1 MCSSADFSSVFT
13 FPLFLFFI
21 TIKNLHWFWADPFV
35 PTAILGEAIFHF
47 LFLRYLALC
56 HVSCYMCIPVIAF
69 KRHIRRMDSKRD
81 RKGVERFI
89 FVTDDGFLTSIPA
102 CFPLLCE
109 ARVFFSPSSSWLH
122 PIPSAFRV
130 VRVTSRMS
138 MTSHV
143 HGQIMWTG

>member
-1 MCSSADFSSVFT
+1 
-13 FPLFLFFI
+13 
-21 TIKNLHWFWADPFV
+21 
-35 PTAILGEAIFHF
+35 
-47 LFLRYLALC
+47 
-56 HVSCYMCIPVIAF
+56 MCIPVIAF
-69 KRHIRRMDSKRD
+69 KRHIRIMDSKRD
-81 RKGVERFI
+81 RKGLERFI

-109 ARVFFSPSSSWLH
+109 ARVFFSLSSGWLH

-130 VRVTSRMS
+130 VRVTSLMS